1 SIHQKINKNRMGRD
15 FIIGDIHGHKKRLF
29 KALESVNFDESKD
42 RLFALGD
49 LIDRGK
55 NSLAVLTML
64 YEKPWFYS
72 IRGNH
77 EQMLIERFDL
87 PFAKP
92 LYMSAVRTQSDA
104 IKDHRNNGGKWF
116 DKLSSEVAKQRI
128 HQNLSQLPYAITLE
142 TELGEI
148 GLVHAEVP
156 GRFDSWAAF
165 IDGLIQNKKVQEEA
179 IWNRLAIESVWSV
192 ERDCYWVPEFQDE
205 PKFVKEVI
213 ATVHGHTPVKT
224 PVIWGNQVWIDTGHL
239 GEALTIVQAEDI
251 LGLFNNEN
259 CTY

>member
-1 SIHQKINKNRMGRD
+1 MVHQKISKNSVGRD

-29 KALESVNFDESKD
+29 TALKSVNFDESRD

-55 NSLAVLTML
+55 NSLTILTLL

-92 LYMSAVRTQSDA
+92 LYMSGIRTQSDA
-104 IKDHRNNGGKWF
+104 ILDHRNNGGKWF
-116 DKLSSEVAKQRI
+116 DRLSSKKAKQRI
-128 HQNLSQLPYAITLE
+128 YQNLSQLPYAITLE
-142 TELGEI
+142 TEKGNI

-156 GRFDSWAAF
+156 EKFESWKAF
-165 IDGLIQNKKVQEEA
+165 ISELEKDSKVRDEA
-179 IWNRLAIESVWSV
+179 IWNRLAIESVWNV
-192 ERDCYWVPEFQDE
+192 ERDCYWE
-205 PKFVKEVI
+205 PQFHDKPRFVKDVI
-213 ATVHGHTPVKT
+213 TTMHGHTPVKS
-224 PVIWGNQVWIDTGHL
+224 PIVCGNQAWIDTGHL
-239 GEALTIVQAEDI
+239 SGVLAIIEAKNI
-251 LGLFNNEN
+251 LGLFK
-259 CTY
+259 